1 MKLMSLPI
9 FIIPHENV
17 IVNSEP
23 GSADLWENS
32 HHAVTLHICKAFRIK
47 EMNQNKM
54 SEWYLWVNS
63 HREWLRGYGWIAP
76 PAQVAEGL
84 CGLH

>member
-1 MKLMSLPI
+1 MSLPI
-9 FIIPHENV
+9 FIIPHEDI

-47 EMNQNKM
+47 ELNQK
-54 SEWYLWVNS
+54 VKF
-63 HREWLRGYGWIAP
+63 
-76 PAQVAEGL
+76 
-84 CGLH
+84 